1 MVAGGTVHYLSTAQV
16 ADILNVDRK
25 TILNEVNRRRIKAI
39 KAIKVGKLF
48 RIHPDA
54 LQEYLTK
61 NAIGGRGHVH
71 SPYYAEEQQHTSP
84 DWPL

>member
-1 MVAGGTVHYLSTAQV
+1 MVAGGTVHYLSTAEV

-25 TILNEVNRRRIKAI
+25 TIQNEVNRRRI

-61 NAIGGRGHVH
+61 NSTGGRGHVH
-71 SPYYAEEQQHTSP
+71 SPYHSEEQQHKVTS
-84 DWPL
+84 WPL

>member
-1 MVAGGTVHYLSTAQV
+1 MVAGGTVHYLSTAEV
-16 ADILNVDRK
+16 ADILNVDRE
-25 TILNEVNRRRIKAI
+25 TIQNEVKRRRI

-61 NAIGGRGHVH
+61 NSTGGRGHVH
-71 SPYYAEEQQHTSP
+71 SPYHTEEQQHKVTS
-84 DWPL
+84 WPL